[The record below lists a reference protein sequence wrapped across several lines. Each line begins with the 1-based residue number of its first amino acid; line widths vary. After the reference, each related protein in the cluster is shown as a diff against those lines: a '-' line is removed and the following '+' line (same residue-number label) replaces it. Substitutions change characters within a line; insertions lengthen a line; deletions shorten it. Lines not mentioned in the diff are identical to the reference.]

1 MKNSVDMTR
10 EIKVLISQLSA
21 FIKTVD
27 QILNNSSAA
36 ETARY
41 VFSGDDSTQM
51 VNKADVVHG
60 REILSELTTEYND
73 DNVVSESTDLSK
85 SYGRYL
91 TRLAAAAI
99 QEYQAGTKG
108 GDRKLRRIMLFIS
121 SYIPLYVLLII
132 KSFWNDARTKAV
144 LF

>member
-60 REILSELTTEYND
+60 
-73 DNVVSESTDLSK
+73 
-85 SYGRYL
+85 
-91 TRLAAAAI
+91 
-99 QEYQAGTKG
+99 
-108 GDRKLRRIMLFIS
+108 
-121 SYIPLYVLLII
+121 
-132 KSFWNDARTKAV
+132 
-144 LF
+144 